1 MYMKKGF
8 MSLFFILH
16 IDECQDLYLRSR
28 RYFREIKAKTPLHMG
43 LLGCLERHDLRPAKS
58 EFPIFRAY
66 KSELWWAVGH
76 RRREKKKAKY

>member
-16 IDECQDLYLRSR
+16 IDECQDLYLRSK

-43 LLGCLERHDLRPAKS
+43 LLGCLERHDLRPTKVRIS
-58 EFPIFRAY
+58 NI
-66 KSELWWAVGH
+66 
-76 RRREKKKAKY
+76 